1 MHLALKNIGYLVTM
15 NPRREILRDAYVE
28 IHNEWISRIGCGEP
42 SPFCDEIIDAKGGV
56 AVPGL
61 INTHHHMFQNLA
73 RAYAPISNQPLLP
86 WLKGHLPLW
95 KSFTAEDLA
104 LATEV
109 AMAELMLSGCTTT
122 SDHHYLFPRNSGIS
136 IESQFEVAARLG
148 MRFHSCRGCLDIES
162 EIVPSWLTEKMDE
175 IIEDISELAERWHDP
190 GPGSMRQVSPAPCT
204 VFSASSDL
212 LRETA
217 VLARVKNLRMHI
229 HCGETPEE
237 NALALKELGR
247 RPFDFLEALD
257 WTADRVWFA
266 HGIHFTDDE
275 VKRIHSNRVGIAHCP
290 TSNMR
295 LGSGICR
302 VKDLRQGGTAV
313 SLGVDGSASND
324 SSDMLNEI
332 RQALLLTRVL
342 HGAGAMTVEEALEM
356 ATLDGARNL
365 GRATELGSIEER
377 KCADLAIFPASDLA
391 SSGAHDKVHA
401 LVLCLPRNVQTLVVN
416 GRICVRDGNL
426 IGVDL
431 PVLQERHAAAA
442 KRLANL

>member
-1 MHLALKNIGYLVTM
+1 MRLVLKNIGYLVTM
-15 NPRREILRDAYVE
+15 NPAREVLRDAYVE
-28 IHNEWISRIGCGEP
+28 MENGRISQIGRGQF
-42 SPFCDEIIDAKGGV
+42 SSSCDEIIDAKGGV

-73 RAYAPISNQPLLP
+73 RAYAPISNLPLLP

-95 KSFTAEDLA
+95 RSFTGEDLA
-104 LATEV
+104 LATEI
-109 AMAELMLSGCTTT
+109 AMAELMLSGCATT
-122 SDHHYLFPRNSGIS
+122 SDHHYLFPRNNGVS
-136 IESQFEVAARLG
+136 IDRQFEVAERLG
-148 MRFHSCRGCLDIES
+148 MRLHSCRGCLDIES
-162 EIVPSWLTEKMDE
+162 DIVPSWVIESVDEVSTDILRLVEK
-175 IIEDISELAERWHDP
+175 WHDSE
-190 GPGSMRQVSPAPCT
+190 PGSMRQVAPAPCT

-217 VLARVKNLRMHI
+217 ALAEAKDLRMHI
-229 HCGETPEE
+229 NCGETLDE
-237 NALALKELGR
+237 NELALAELGR
-247 RPFDFLEALD
+247 RPFDYLEDLH
-257 WTADRVWFA
+257 WTADRVWLA
-266 HGIHFTDDE
+266 HGIHFTDNE
-275 VKRIHSNRVGIAHCP
+275 VKRIHSSRVGVAHCP

-324 SSDMLNEI
+324 SSHMLNEI

-365 GRATELGSIEER
+365 GREMDLGSIEKG
-377 KCADLAIFPASDLA
+377 KCADVAIFPASDLA

-401 LVLCLPRNVQTLVVN
+401 LVLCLPRNVEMLVVN
-416 GRICVRDGNL
+416 GKVRVREGKL

-431 PVLQERHAAAA
+431 PVLQERHAAVAT
-442 KRLANL
+442 RLANL

>member
-1 MHLALKNIGYLVTM
+1 MRLALKNIGYLVTM
-15 NPRREILRDAYVE
+15 NPEGGVLRDTFIE
-28 IHNEWISRIGCGEP
+28 MENGWISRIGRGEP
-42 SPFCDEIIDAKGGV
+42 SSFCDEIIDAQGGV

-73 RAYAPISNQPLLP
+73 RAYAPIANLPLLP

-95 KSFTAEDLA
+95 KSFSGEDLE

-109 AMAELMLSGCTTT
+109 AMAELMLSGCTST
-122 SDHHYLFPRNSGIS
+122 SDHHYLFPKHKGVS
-136 IESQFEVAARLG
+136 IDRQFEVAARLRI
-148 MRFHSCRGCLDIES
+148 RFHSCRGCLDVES
-162 EIVPSWLTEKMDE
+162 EIVPSWVIENVDE
-175 IIEDISELAERWHDP
+175 VIQDILRLVERWHDP
-190 GPGSMRQVSPAPCT
+190 RPGSMRLVALAPCT

-217 VLARVKNLRMHI
+217 ALAKAHNLRMHI
-229 HCGETPEE
+229 HCGETRDE
-237 NALALKELGR
+237 NALALEQLGR
-247 RPFDFLEALD
+247 RPFDFLESLD
-257 WTADRVWFA
+257 WTTNRVWFA

-275 VKRIHSNRVGIAHCP
+275 VKRIHSSKIGVAHCP

-324 SSDMLNEI
+324 SSHTLSEI

-365 GRATELGSIEER
+365 GRATELGSIEEG
-377 KCADLAIFPASDLA
+377 KCGDVAIFPVSDLA
-391 SSGAHDKVHA
+391 SNGAHDKVHA
-401 LVLCLPRNVQTLVVN
+401 LVLCLPRNVEILVVN
-416 GRICVRDGNL
+416 GRVCVREGKL
-426 IGVDL
+426 TSVDL
-431 PVLQERHAAAA
+431 PVLQEKHAASAR
-442 KRLANL
+442 RLANL

>member
-1 MHLALKNIGYLVTM
+1 MRLTVKNIGYLVTM
-15 NPRREILRDAYVE
+15 NAKREILRDAFIE
-28 IHNEWISRIGCGEP
+28 TENGWIRQIGRGEP
-42 SPFCDEIIDAKGGV
+42 PSFFDEIIDAQGGV

-73 RAYAPISNQPLLP
+73 RAYAPISNLPLLP

-95 KSFTAEDLA
+95 QSFTGEDLA

-122 SDHHYLFPRNSGIS
+122 SDHHYVFPRGGGVS
-136 IESQFEVAARLG
+136 IDQQFEVAARVG

-162 EIVPSWLTEKMDE
+162 EIVPNWVTESVDE
-175 IIEDISELAERWHDP
+175 VIEDMLRLLDRWHDP
-190 GPGSMRQVSPAPCT
+190 RPGSLRQVGPAPCA

-217 VLARVKNLRMHI
+217 ALAKARNLRMHI
-229 HCGETPEE
+229 HCGETRDE
-237 NALALKELGR
+237 NTLALEQLGN
-247 RPFDFLEALD
+247 RPFDFLETLG
-257 WTADRVWFA
+257 WTTDRVWFA

-275 VKRIHSNRVGIAHCP
+275 VKRIRSSRVGVAHCP

-295 LGSGICR
+295 LGSGVCR

-313 SLGVDGSASND
+313 SLGVDGTASND
-324 SSDMLNEI
+324 SGHMLNEI

-365 GRATELGSIEER
+365 GRASDLGSIEEG
-377 KCADLAIFPASDLA
+377 KCADVAIFPASDLA
-391 SSGAHDKVHA
+391 SNGAHDKVHA
-401 LVLCLPRNVQTLVVN
+401 LVLCLPRNVQTLVVD
-416 GRICVRDGNL
+416 GRVCVRDGEL
-426 IGVDL
+426 TSVDL
-431 PVLQERHAAAA
+431 PVLQEEHARAAR
-442 KRLANL
+442 RLANL